1 MRALVPDGGMTSF
14 RKEMDRFL
22 ERFWDAEE
30 TPIDG
35 AWNPRVDLSETQEA
49 LMLKAE
55 MPGIEPKD
63 LQLTI
68 ENGIITLQGEKRNES
83 EEKGERYYRTERNY
97 GTFVRSLR
105 LPANVDA
112 TKVTALFKN
121 GVLTV
126 TMPKAADALG
136 TTVPIKVA

>member
-1 MRALVPDGGMTSF
+1 MRTLVPEGGMTSF

-22 ERFWDAEE
+22 ERFWDADE
-30 TPIDG
+30 TPVAG
-35 AWNPRVDLSETQEA
+35 AWNPRVDLSESKEA

-68 ENGIITLQGEKRNES
+68 ENGVITLQGEKRQET
-83 EEKGERYYRTERNY
+83 EETGERYYRTERNY
-97 GTFVRSLR
+97 GSFVRSLR

-112 TKVTALFKN
+112 TKVTALFKH

-126 TMPKAADALG
+126 TMPKAAEARG

>member
-1 MRALVPDGGMTSF
+1 MRALVPEGGMTTF

-22 ERFWDAEE
+22 ERFWDVDE
-30 TPIDG
+30 TPTVG
-35 AWNPRVDLSETQEA
+35 AWNPRVDLSETKEA

-68 ENGIITLQGEKRNES
+68 ENGVITLQGEKRQET
-83 EEKGERYYRTERNY
+83 EDKGERYYRTERNY
-97 GTFVRSLR
+97 GSFVRSLR

-112 TKVTALFKN
+112 TKVTALFKH

-126 TMPKAADALG
+126 TMLKAAEARG